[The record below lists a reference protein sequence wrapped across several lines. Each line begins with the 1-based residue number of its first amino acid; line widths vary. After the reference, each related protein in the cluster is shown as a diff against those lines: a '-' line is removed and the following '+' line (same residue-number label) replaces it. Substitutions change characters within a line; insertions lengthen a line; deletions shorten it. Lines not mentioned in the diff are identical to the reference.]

1 MRHITYNGED
11 LLMVK
16 APESGTCTGCMYQ
29 YEDSTNCPLDPD
41 SGVKLCY
48 DENRKDER
56 DNVIFTG
63 DDKIF
68 INDTPEALADYVT
81 KTLEG
86 TWE

>member
-1 MRHITYNGED
+1 MTPITHEGTA

-16 APESGTCTGCMYQ
+16 APESGSCVGCMFQ
-29 YEDSTNCPLDPD
+29 HMESKRCPTKRNK
-41 SGVKLCY
+41 SKLCY
-48 DENRKDER
+48 DENLTNADDLTFR
-56 DNVIFTG
+56 

-86 TWE
+86 TWYD